1 MYKKNKHGFSF
12 KMNKSTSEQ
21 SINVERKHIKEQKER
36 KHPNQLKKEST
47 LKNTK
52 HKNYISGYR
61 KGMRPL
67 NRLLVMNLQTKQE

>member
-36 KHPNQLKKEST
+36 KHPNQLKKENT

-52 HKNYISGYR
+52 HKN
-61 KGMRPL
+61 
-67 NRLLVMNLQTKQE
+67 